1 MHNSLH
7 VAPERFK
14 TAGIL
19 SIDTTDLQF
28 HTAGG
33 GRSPPP
39 PVRTLDDASVGTF
52 VHGGSCRRNLWLGSC
67 LALICWLGVL
77 GGISIAYAGSTR
89 YVTDVFK
96 ITLRSGAGKQYR
108 ILDLLPTGTSVEV
121 LSADNGWTQVST
133 GDGRQGWVPSQ
144 YLIGHPP
151 AADRLQQVS
160 TELAKVHAQDNQTR
174 QQLEASQQQLAQARN
189 DIRQLSSQRE
199 RLTQQLDEAHNGLK
213 LATEN
218 KQLRKQVI
226 DLKRHLQDL
235 ANETERLS
243 DRSRQDWFLVGAGV
257 LFAGMLVG
265 IIMTRIRWRRRS
277 SWGDL

>member
-1 MHNSLH
+1 MLSLH

-14 TAGIL
+14 NAEIL
-19 SIDTTDLQF
+19 SIDTADLQF
-28 HTAGG
+28 
-33 GRSPPP
+33 RSAWGEQTPPRP
-39 PVRTLDDASVGTF
+39 IRTLRDAPIDVS
-52 VHGGSCRRNLWLGSC
+52 VHGGGCRRNLWLGSC

-77 GGISIAYAGSTR
+77 GGIGIAHAGPTR
-89 YVTDVFK
+89 YVTDEFK

-121 LSADNGWTQVST
+121 LSTENGWTQVST
-133 GDGRQGWVPSQ
+133 GNGRQGWVPSQ

-160 TELAKVHAQDNQTR
+160 TELAKMHAQDNQTR
-174 QQLEASQQQLAQARN
+174 QQLETSQQQLAQARN
-189 DIRQLSSQRE
+189 DIQQLSSQRGK
-199 RLTQQLDEAHNGLK
+199 LTQQLDEARDGLE

-218 KQLRKQVI
+218 KQLKKQVI
-226 DLKRHLQDL
+226 DLRRRLQDL